1 MVYVAYSSVHGHG
14 VFADKDY
21 AQDDTIELCPY
32 LVTDDSD
39 IGDESILHDYVFQSP
54 NEGSDEYLIPLGL
67 AMIYNH
73 SSEPNAEWE
82 IHDDNNFVRFVALK
96 NISKGEEIFH
106 DYGEEYWE
114 SRDGE
119 SKGSQEEDKQSCEEF
134 KESFQITRKA
144 S

>member
-1 MVYVAYSSVHGHG
+1 MCFS
-14 VFADKDY
+14 
-21 AQDDTIELCPY
+21 
-32 LVTDDSD
+32 
-39 IGDESILHDYVFQSP
+39 
-54 NEGSDEYLIPLGL
+54 PLGL

-82 IHDDNNFVRFVALK
+82 IHDNNNFVRFVALK
-96 NISKGEEIFH
+96 DISKGEEIFH

-119 SKGSQEEDKQSCEEF
+119 SNSQEEDKKSCEGLE
-134 KESFQITRKA
+134 ESFQITRKA